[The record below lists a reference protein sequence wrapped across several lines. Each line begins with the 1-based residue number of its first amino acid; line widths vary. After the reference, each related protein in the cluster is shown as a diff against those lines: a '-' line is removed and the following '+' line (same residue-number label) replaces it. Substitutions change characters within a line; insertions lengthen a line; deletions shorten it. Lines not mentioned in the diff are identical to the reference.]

1 MKNIVLVDGSSY
13 LFRAYHALPFLSN
26 KQGEPTGAILGV
38 INMLKKLPT
47 TYNTEHVA
55 VIFDAKGKSF
65 RNDIYPE
72 YKANR
77 KSMDDELRVQ
87 IQPLHDIIK
96 KMGFPLIVIDGVEAD
111 DVIGTLA
118 KNLEEEDYRVV
129 ISTGD
134 KDMAQLVDD
143 KVVLFDSM
151 KNITMDVDGV
161 VEKYGVRPD
170 QIIDY
175 LALMGDS
182 SDNIPGLPSVGPKT
196 AVKWLAE
203 YGNIEG
209 VIANQDEVKGKVGEK
224 LRDNIE
230 QLKLSYTLATIKCD
244 LELGLSLDDL
254 KCKKSDNKYLA
265 ERFTHY
271 GFNTLLKGLGITTPI
286 PEYTLTSVT
295 VENTATSLE
304 IVHPNNKI
312 AVNYKTIL
320 TMEELTKLV
329 ADLNDAKSFAFD
341 TETDSLDTAE
351 ANLVGLSFCM
361 KESLAYYIPVQHR
374 YLGVPQQ
381 LELDVVLNALKSV
394 FANIKNAKVAHNFKF
409 DEKVLSKYG
418 IEICGDIHDTMIMA
432 YVLKSSGRHSMDAIS
447 KEYLGVEPIPYTDIA
462 GTGKKQQ
469 TLDQIEIEI
478 VAKYAAEDA
487 DITFRLYNYLG
498 ELLAKEGVLCKLYSE
513 VEMPLTLILNDME
526 KLGVKINADKLRSQ
540 SLELEDKIAKLQA
553 KCFELC
559 NEEFNLASPVQLR
572 EVLFERMGL
581 PAIKKTAKGQASTS
595 EEVLIQLAEEY
606 EIAALIME
614 YRHLSKLK
622 NTYIDKLPNILDSN
636 FRVHT
641 SYNQIGTV
649 TGRLSSSEPNL
660 QNIPIK
666 SVEGR
671 KIREAFI
678 AEDGFVIMA
687 ADYSQVE
694 LRIMAHLSKDINL
707 VKAFNDGLDIH
718 SATAAEVLGV
728 SLDEVKSEQRRKAKA
743 INFGLIYGMSA
754 FGLAKQLEIPRSE
767 AQEYI
772 NVYFDRYPSVKEYMT
787 TAKKSCKEKGFVETI
802 LGRRLYLPEINAE
815 NSIQRAAAE
824 RAAIN
829 APMQGTAADIIKK
842 AMISVNTVIAEKYSD
857 TVKMTMQVHDE
868 LVFEVAKD
876 KLEEVTAVIKKIMEE
891 AVALSVPLEV
901 NVDSGENWDVAH

>member
-13 LFRAYHALPFLSN
+13 LFRAYHALPFLTN

-38 INMLKKLPT
+38 INMLKKLPVK
-47 TYNTEHVA
+47 YNTEHVA

-65 RNDIYPE
+65 RNDIYSE

-87 IQPLHDIIK
+87 IQPLHEIIK
-96 KMGFPLIVIDGVEAD
+96 KMGFPLIVVDGVEAD

-118 KNLEEEDYRVV
+118 KDLEKEDCRVV

-134 KDMAQLVDD
+134 KDMAQLVDE

-151 KNITMDVDGV
+151 KNVTTDVDGV
-161 VEKYGVRPD
+161 VEKYGVCPD

-175 LALMGDS
+175 LALMGDK
-182 SDNIPGLPSVGPKT
+182 SDNIPGVPSVGPKT
-196 AVKWLAE
+196 AVKWLDLYE
-203 YGNIEG
+203 NIEG
-209 VIANQDEVKGKVGEK
+209 VIANQDKIKGKVGEK

-230 QLKLSYTLATIKCD
+230 QLRLSYTLATIKCD
-244 LELGLSLDDL
+244 LELGLSLGDL
-254 KCKKSDNKYLA
+254 KCKKSDDEYLA
-265 ERFTHY
+265 KTFAHY
-271 GFNTLLKGLGITTPI
+271 GFNTLLKGLG
-286 PEYTLTSVT
+286 
-295 VENTATSLE
+295 NTAPVATSNNDSSAASIE
-304 IVHPNNKI
+304 IVHPKNDIK
-312 AVNYKTIL
+312 VDYKTIL
-320 TMEELTKLV
+320 TIEELENLV
-329 ADLNDAKSFAFD
+329 AELNSAESFAFD

-351 ANLVGLSFCM
+351 ANLVGLSFCT
-361 KESLAYYIPVQHR
+361 KEGLAYYIPVQHR

-381 LELDVVLNALKSV
+381 LELGVVLDALKPV
-394 FANIKNAKVAHNFKF
+394 FTNTKNVKVAHNFKF

-418 IEICGDIHDTMIMA
+418 IDIRGDIHDTMIMA
-432 YVLKSSGRHSMDAIS
+432 YVLKSNGKHNMDAVS
-447 KEYLGVEPIPYTDIA
+447 KEYLGVEPIPYTEIA
-462 GTGKKQQ
+462 GTGRKQQ
-469 TLDQIEIEI
+469 TLDQIEIE
-478 VAKYAAEDA
+478 VVSKYAAEDA

-498 ELLAKEGVLCKLYSE
+498 ELLAKEKVLDKLYRE
-513 VEMPLTLILNDME
+513 VEMPLALILNDME
-526 KLGVKINADKLRSQ
+526 KLGVKIDADKLRNQ
-540 SLELEDKIAKLQA
+540 SAELEQKIADLQA

-559 NEEFNLASPVQLR
+559 GEEFNLSSPMQLR
-572 EVLFERMGL
+572 EVLFEKMGL

-595 EEVLIQLAEEY
+595 EEVLVQLAEEY
-606 EIAALIME
+606 EVAALIME

-622 NTYIDKLPNILDSN
+622 NTYTDKLQNILDENS
-636 FRVHT
+636 RAHT
-641 SYNQIGTV
+641 SYNQTGTV

-666 SVEGR
+666 SAEGR

-694 LRIMAHLSKDINL
+694 LRIMAHLSKDANL

-728 SLDEVKSEQRRKAKA
+728 ALDEVTSEQRRRAKA

-754 FGLAKQLEIPRSE
+754 FGLAKQLEIPRGE

-787 TAKKSCKEKGFVETI
+787 TAKELCKEKGFVETI
-802 LGRRLYLPEINAE
+802 LGRRLYLPEINAK
-815 NSIQRAAAE
+815 NGIQRAAAE

-842 AMISVNTVIAEKYSD
+842 AMISVNAVIAEKYSD
-857 TVKMTMQVHDE
+857 TVKMAMQVHDE

-876 KLEEVTAVIKKIMEE
+876 KLEEVSIEIKKIMEE
-891 AVALSVPLEV
+891 AVELSVPLEV